1 VLARIAI
8 IDFDDRG
15 FDMSKDLQVFER
27 YRPLL
32 FSIAYRMLGSA
43 MEAEDMVQETYLRYR
58 KVPDEAIQSPKAYMS
73 TIITRLCL
81 DQLKSARNQ
90 REHYFGTWLPE
101 PILTGKTPGAIAMQH
116 ESISMAFMVLLES
129 LSPIERAIFLL
140 REIFDYSYAEIA
152 EIVGKSE
159 ANCRQY
165 YHRAKQYIQDR
176 RPRFEPD
183 PDEQEKLV
191 TGFLQALEAGDV
203 EGLTQVLADEV
214 VLYGDGGGKVPSV
227 RYPVGGRE
235 KVVRLLLDFYRR
247 APDDLR
253 IEIAEVNGAAAMLCW
268 SQEQLILVTAFTM
281 AQKRIRAIYNLLNPD
296 KLAYLYRL
304 HVEKS

>member
-1 VLARIAI
+1 
-8 IDFDDRG
+8 
-15 FDMSKDLQVFER
+15 MSRDLQVFES

-58 KVPDEAIQSPKAYMS
+58 DVPDEEIQSPKAYLS
-73 TIITRLCL
+73 TIVTRLCL

-90 REHYFGTWLPE
+90 RENYFGTWLPE
-101 PILTGKTPGAIAMQH
+101 PVLTSKTPGAIAGQH
-116 ESISMAFMVLLES
+116 DSISMAFLVLLES

-140 REIFDYSYAEIA
+140 REVFDYSYAEIA

-165 YHRAKQYIQDR
+165 YHRARQYIHER

-183 PDEQEKLV
+183 PGEQEKLV
-191 TGFLQALEAGDV
+191 KGFLEALESGDV
-203 EGLTQVLADEV
+203 DGLTQVLANEV
-214 VLYGDGGGKVPSV
+214 VLFGDGGGKVPTV

-235 KVVRLLLDFYRR
+235 KVVQLLLSFYRQSP
-247 APDDLR
+247 ADLR

-268 SQEQLILVTAFTM
+268 SQDQLILVTAFTM
-281 AQKRIRAIYNLLNPD
+281 AQKRIQAIYNLLNPD

-304 HVEKS
+304 NKS

>member
-1 VLARIAI
+1 
-8 IDFDDRG
+8 
-15 FDMSKDLQVFER
+15 MSKDLQVFES

-58 KVPDEAIQSPKAYMS
+58 DVPDEDIQSPKSYLS
-73 TIITRLCL
+73 TIVTRLCL

-90 REHYFGTWLPE
+90 RVNYFGTWLPE
-101 PILTGKTPGAIAMQH
+101 PILTGKTPGTIANQH
-116 ESISMAFMVLLES
+116 ESISMAFLVLLES

-140 REIFDYSYAEIA
+140 REVFDYSYAEIS
-152 EIVGKSE
+152 EIVDKSE

-165 YHRAKQYIQDR
+165 YHRARQYIHER

-183 PDEQEKLV
+183 PDEQKKLV
-191 TGFLQALEAGDV
+191 SGFLQALEAGDV
-203 EGLTQVLADEV
+203 DGLTKVLADEV

-235 KVVRLLLDFYRR
+235 KVVQLLLSFYRR
-247 APDDLR
+247 ASADLH

-268 SQEQLILVTAFTM
+268 SQDELILVTAFTM
-281 AQKRIRAIYNLLNPD
+281 TQKRIRAIYNLLNPD

-304 HVEKS
+304 HEG